1 MIVSTVRS
9 MSMPAAAATA
19 FGPGW
24 VGGGWAPEPAWDTAA
39 ATMGPGCGLGGVG
52 AKSIP
57 GGWIQYPVRGFIPRL
72 F

>member
-1 MIVSTVRS
+1 
-9 MSMPAAAATA
+9 MPAAAA
-19 FGPGW
+19 
-24 VGGGWAPEPAWDTAA
+24 A
-39 ATMGPGCGLGGVG
+39 ATAVGPGCGGVGGRPNRLGTPPPPRWGLGGALGAGWG